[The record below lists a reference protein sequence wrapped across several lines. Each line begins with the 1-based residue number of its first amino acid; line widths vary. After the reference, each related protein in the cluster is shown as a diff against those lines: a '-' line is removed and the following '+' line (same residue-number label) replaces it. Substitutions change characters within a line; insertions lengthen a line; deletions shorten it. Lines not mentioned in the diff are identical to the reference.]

1 MPTVD
6 GKKFS
11 YTPAGE
17 RAAARARKLPK
28 AAPTAA
34 PKTKSSLMGKG
45 YNITKNLGETPDAG
59 Y

>member
-28 AAPTAA
+28 AAPKA
-34 PKTKSSLMGKG
+34 KSSLMGKG